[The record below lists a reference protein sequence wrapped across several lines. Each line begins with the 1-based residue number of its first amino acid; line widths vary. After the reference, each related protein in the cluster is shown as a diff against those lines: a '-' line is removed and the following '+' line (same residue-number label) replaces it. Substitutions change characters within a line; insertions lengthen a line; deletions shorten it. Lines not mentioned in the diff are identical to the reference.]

1 MTLKGFLQIFHGDN
15 PQVSTPAPVASDIS
29 FCLIRSPQHDPDN
42 ITIYLSLYLPTV
54 LGPVLTLLLCLLSL
68 PFSSSCLP
76 ASSSC
81 CSSLLLPCLI
91 LLHISNYYINLFLA
105 DTQHSDF
112 HFLLVKY
119 GAGFSFIILSPLLI
133 IAAENDIRLGVKKT
147 FKSSVLCA
155 MSKVVGTEQ
164 NSSNNGNC
172 QSVDN

>member
-1 MTLKGFLQIFHGDN
+1 MFGRSLPPRRTLEPDSSMAGLK
-15 PQVSTPAPVASDIS
+15 SDLS
-29 FCLIRSPQHDPDN
+29 FCTVRAAPGDTLDTV
-42 ITIYLSLYLPTV
+42 TIYLSLYLPTV

-68 PFSSSCLP
+68 PFPSSCLP

-105 DTQHSDF
+105 DTQHTDF

-147 FKSSVLCA
+147 FNGSKLCKIQDQKGIYSV
-155 MSKVVGTEQ
+155 
-164 NSSNNGNC
+164 
-172 QSVDN
+172 

>member
-1 MTLKGFLQIFHGDN
+1 MFGRSLPPRRTLEPDPSMAGLQ
-15 PQVSTPAPVASDIS
+15 SDLS
-29 FCLIRSPQHDPDN
+29 FCTVRAAPGDTLDTV
-42 ITIYLSLYLPTV
+42 TIYLSLYIPTV

-147 FKSSVLCA
+147 LKSSVLCA

>member
-1 MTLKGFLQIFHGDN
+1 MAGLK
-15 PQVSTPAPVASDIS
+15 SDLS
-29 FCLIRSPQHDPDN
+29 FCTVRAAPGDTLDTV
-42 ITIYLSLYLPTV
+42 TIYLSLYMPTV

-105 DTQHSDF
+105 DTQHTDF

-147 FKSSVLCA
+147 FNGTKLCKIQDQKGIYSV
-155 MSKVVGTEQ
+155 
-164 NSSNNGNC
+164 
-172 QSVDN
+172 